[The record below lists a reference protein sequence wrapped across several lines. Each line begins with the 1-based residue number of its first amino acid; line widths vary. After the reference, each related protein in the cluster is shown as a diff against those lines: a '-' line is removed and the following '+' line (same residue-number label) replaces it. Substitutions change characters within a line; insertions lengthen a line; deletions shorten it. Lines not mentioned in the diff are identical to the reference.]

1 MNKFVFKLWVQN
13 KIDQLDREIQQ
24 IKADGEDDLSSNYN
38 NVEKTLVCTG
48 KFEMLREIYDEFQ
61 LQD

>member
-38 NVEKTLVCTG
+38 NVEKALVCTG

>member
-38 NVEKTLVCTG
+38 NVEKVLVCTG